1 MDPSW
6 QPVTGAAQRRRGRRL
21 RAAWRHEQQSI
32 ARALATFTH
41 HSSRGQRTAR
51 AGEWGSELNYT
62 ATIRKTP
69 TPQAAGTQYFAMD
82 VDEVLVAG
90 SRPDRL
96 TEAGRRSGFCG
107 ALWSRTSNLCV
118 GCRFSMLLCRR
129 WWTRLR
135 KSWGSLS
142 HCLLLPSR
150 LSKCP
155 RSFLR
160 TPFRSVRCCGLRS
173 WRNSWWKCRRL
184 PVVLLQSW
192 PCKPWG
198 GGKHG
203 PCLSSSTPPGQGGI
217 QILAAAT
224 VAEAVVDVSVTT
236 QLRSSRFSSS
246 SSTEWWCSCFT
257 ETGTQCKLC
266 RSPSRFFRCSSWTV
280 GTPVVVQRQV
290 LGFDSAE
297 NWGSTASAV
306 LWQGGRCSRCCS
318 SSTRFGRPCDFAVT
332 SLKGFLRFF
341 RIFRA
346 PLGCPGV
353 ERQSQPGSLDD
364 EEFFV
369 IEGWGVA
376 LTPGVSPRCQ
386 ATSCA

>member
-1 MDPSW
+1 MLPGGTSSSRSPRPWPRLRTTPQED
-6 QPVTGAAQRRRGRRL
+6 RGRPGPG
-21 RAAWRHEQQSI
+21 S
-32 ARALATFTH
+32 
-41 HSSRGQRTAR
+41 G
-51 AGEWGSELNYT
+51 GERVELHGDD
-62 ATIRKTP
+62 P
-69 TPQAAGTQYFAMD
+69 EDPHTPQAAGTQYFAMD

-96 TEAGRRSGFCG
+96 TEVRPQERVLRRTVVQNVEPVRGVRVLD
-107 ALWSRTSNLCV
+107 APV
-118 GCRFSMLLCRR
+118 PQMVDQA
-129 WWTRLR
+129 
-135 KSWGSLS
+135 
-142 HCLLLPSR
+142 HCLLLPRR

-160 TPFRSVRCCGLRS
+160 TPSRSVRCSGLRS

-184 PVVLLQSW
+184 PVMLLQSW
-192 PCKPWG
+192 PCKPWS

-217 QILAAAT
+217 QFLAAAT

-246 SSTEWWCSCFT
+246 TWRCLSFSSSTVWWCSCFT

-297 NWGSTASAV
+297 NWGGTASAV
-306 LWQGGRCSRCCS
+306 R
-318 SSTRFGRPCDFAVT
+318 
-332 SLKGFLRFF
+332 
-341 RIFRA
+341 
-346 PLGCPGV
+346 
-353 ERQSQPGSLDD
+353 
-364 EEFFV
+364 
-369 IEGWGVA
+369 
-376 LTPGVSPRCQ
+376 
-386 ATSCA
+386 